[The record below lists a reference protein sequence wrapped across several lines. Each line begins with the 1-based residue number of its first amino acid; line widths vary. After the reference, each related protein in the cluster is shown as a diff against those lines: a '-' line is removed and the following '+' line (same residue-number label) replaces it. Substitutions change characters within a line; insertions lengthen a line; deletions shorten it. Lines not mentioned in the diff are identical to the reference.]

1 MHRMTNTDYRQLF
14 ESLPGAYL
22 LLSPDFTIVA
32 ASDAYLDVTM
42 TKREQITG
50 QLVFDAFPSNPKGPS
65 TGSMDGLRLSLNYV
79 MENRTAHTMADFRY
93 DLRRPDGSFEER
105 YWCAVNTPIFNSRKE
120 VNWIV
125 HKVEDV
131 TERIHLKQHEIEL
144 KKLNEELQ
152 EEVSAKNDQLTG
164 IFERIT
170 DGFIALD
177 KDFRYTY
184 ANKKIGELT
193 HIDPQSLIGKTVW
206 EVFPDAKNSSTYLAF
221 KEAME
226 TQRFTINTD
235 YYAPLDLWQ
244 QNFIYPSPEGLSVF
258 IRDISESKRNEES
271 LRASEEKYR
280 FLFESNPLP
289 MWMLSM
295 PDRNFVAVNEAAIK
309 HYGYSREEFLSMNAA
324 DIRPVEDR
332 SRFIESLKRMKPG
345 IYNAGIWAHRKKD
358 GTIIQVAITA
368 HDTYLEQGP
377 ARIILAHDVTE
388 QLETEAALKLSEE
401 TNRLIMNSSL
411 NAIVCMDLSG
421 KIIVWNPQ
429 AENIFGWTKEE
440 VLGHPLSETIIPV
453 RYRERHRAG
462 FEHYL
467 KTGEG
472 PLLNKMVEIS
482 AINKEGVEFPVELA
496 IIPIKEG
503 TKEFFCSFIQDITVR
518 KIAEE
523 QLKQSHEQLR
533 QLASHLQSVREDEQK
548 RIAREVHDELGQQI
562 TGLKMDIAW
571 IWKKL
576 ANVKG
581 AEIVEERI
589 KETSSLLDSTVKT
602 IRKIASELRPSVL
615 DDLGVIAALEWQAK
629 EFERRSGIP
638 VEFNTSVTQ
647 LELEPH
653 IATGIFRLFQEALT
667 NVARHS
673 QATQVNTRLELKTGL
688 ATLTITD
695 NGIGF
700 DVNESG
706 GRKTLGLLGM
716 KERALMMSGRL
727 QIKSKPGKGTS
738 VIITIP
744 IRENIKETV
753 M

>member
-1 MHRMTNTDYRQLF
+1 MYRMTNTDYQLLF

-22 LLSPDFTIVA
+22 LLLPDLAIAA
-32 ASDAYLDVTM
+32 ASDAYLGVTM
-42 TKREQITG
+42 TKRENITG
-50 QLVFDAFPSNPKGPS
+50 MQVFEAFPINPNGPS
-65 TGSMDGLRLSLNYV
+65 GGSMDGLRVSLNHVLKYK
-79 MENRTAHTMADFRY
+79 TAHTMPDFRY
-93 DLRRPDGSFEER
+93 DIRRPDGSFEER
-105 YWCAVNTPIFNSRKE
+105 YWCAVNTPILNSNKE
-120 VNWIV
+120 ITWIV
-125 HKVEDV
+125 HKVEDI
-131 TERIHLKQHEIEL
+131 TEKTRLRKHEIEL
-144 KKLNEELQ
+144 QRLNEELQ
-152 EEVSAKNDQLTG
+152 EEVWAKNEQLTG

-193 HIDPQSLIGKTVW
+193 HMDPQWLLGKLVW
-206 EVFPDAKNSSTYLAF
+206 EVFPEAKESSTYKAF
-221 KEAME
+221 KEAMD

-258 IRDISESKRNEES
+258 IRDISESKRSEES

-295 PDRNFVAVNEAAIK
+295 PDRNFIAVNDAAVK
-309 HYGYSREEFLSMNAA
+309 HYGYSREEFLRMNAA
-324 DIRPVEDR
+324 DIRPPEEVKR
-332 SRFIESLKRMKPG
+332 YMESLKQMKPG
-345 IYNAGIWAHRKKD
+345 IYSAGIWPHKKKD
-358 GTIIQVAITA
+358 GTIIQVEITA
-368 HDTYLEQGP
+368 HDTYLEHGP
-377 ARIILAHDVTE
+377 ARIIMANDVTE
-388 QLETEAALKLSEE
+388 RLQAEEALKLSEE

-421 KIIVWNPQ
+421 KIIVWNLQ
-429 AENIFGWTKEE
+429 AENIFGWAKEE
-440 VLGHPLSETIIPV
+440 VLGLQLSDTIIPP

-462 FEHYL
+462 FENYL
-467 KTGEG
+467 KTGDG

-482 AINKEGVEFPVELA
+482 AINKKGVEFPVELA

-562 TGLKMDIAW
+562 TGLKMDISW

-576 ANVKG
+576 ATVKG

-589 KETSSLLDSTVKT
+589 RETSSLLDSTVKT

-638 VEFNTSVTQ
+638 VTFNTPITQ

-653 IATGIFRLFQEALT
+653 VATGIFRLYQEALT

-673 QATQVNTRLELKTGL
+673 QATQVNTELSLTKGL

-727 QIKSKPGKGTS
+727 QIKSKPGKGTT

-744 IRENIKETV
+744 IRENVKETV
-753 M
+753 V

>member
-1 MHRMTNTDYRQLF
+1 MTNTDYQLLF

-22 LLSPDFTIVA
+22 LMLPDLTIVA
-32 ASDAYLDVTM
+32 ASDSYLGVTM
-42 TKREQITG
+42 TKRENITG
-50 QLVFDAFPSNPKGPS
+50 LSVFDAFPVNPQRPS
-65 TGSMDGLRLSLNYV
+65 SGSMEGLRASLNYV
-79 MENRTAHTMADFRY
+79 LEHHTAHTMPDFRY
-93 DLRRPDGSFEER
+93 DIKRPDGSFEER
-105 YWCAVNTPIFNSRKE
+105 YWCAVNTPILNSKKE
-120 VNWIV
+120 ITWII
-125 HKVEDV
+125 HKVEDI
-131 TERIHLKQHEIEL
+131 TEKTRLIKHEVELKQ
-144 KKLNEELQ
+144 LNEELQ
-152 EEVSAKNDQLTG
+152 EEVSAKNEQLTG

-184 ANKKIGELT
+184 ANKRIGELT
-193 HIDPQSLIGKTVW
+193 HMDPDWLIGKLVW
-206 EVFPDAKNSSTYLAF
+206 EVFPQAKESSTYKAF
-221 KEAME
+221 KEAMD

-235 YYAPLDLWQ
+235 YYPPLDLWQ

-271 LRASEEKYR
+271 LKASEEKYR
-280 FLFESNPLP
+280 FLFESNPQP

-295 PDRNFVAVNEAAIK
+295 PDRNFIAVNDAAIK
-309 HYGYSREEFLSMNAA
+309 HYGYSREEFLRMNAA
-324 DIRPVEDR
+324 DIRPPEEVQR
-332 SRFIESLKRMKPG
+332 YMESLKQMKPG
-345 IYNAGIWAHRKKD
+345 IYNAGIWPHKKKD
-358 GTIIQVAITA
+358 GTVIQVEITA
-368 HDTYLEQGP
+368 HDTYLEQGA
-377 ARIILAHDVTE
+377 ARIIMANDITE
-388 QLETEAALKLSEE
+388 RLQAEEALKLSEE

-421 KIIVWNPQ
+421 EIIVWNLQ

-440 VLGHPLSETIIPV
+440 VLGRQLADTIIPP
-453 RYRERHRAG
+453 RYRERHRTG

-467 KTGEG
+467 KTGDG
-472 PLLNKMVEIS
+472 PLLNKMIEIS
-482 AINKEGVEFPVELA
+482 AINKKGVEFPVELA

-503 TKEFFCSFIQDITVR
+503 SKEFFCSFIQDITVR

-562 TGLKMDIAW
+562 TGLKMDISW

-576 ANVKG
+576 ATVKG

-589 KETSSLLDSTVKT
+589 KETSRLLDSTVKT
-602 IRKIASELRPSVL
+602 IRKIASELRPSIL
-615 DDLGVIAALEWQAK
+615 DDLGIIAALEWQAK

-638 VEFNTSVTQ
+638 VTFNTSITQ

-653 IATGIFRLFQEALT
+653 VATGIFRLYQEALT
-667 NVARHS
+667 NVARHA
-673 QATQVNTRLELKTGL
+673 QATQVNTELSFTKGL
-688 ATLTITD
+688 ATLTIAD

-738 VIITIP
+738 VIVTIP
-744 IRENIKETV
+744 IRENIKETAL
-753 M
+753 